1 MPLFFELKS
10 VIFSTAH
17 TCRQSKRSH
26 MKLITAFIITITLF
40 ISTPVIICAEEII
53 INAVGDIM
61 LAGRWAGKIKKMGY
75 DYPFAAVKNE
85 LADGDINIANLESP
99 LARGGSEFTEKKF
112 RFRAEPQV
120 APAIR
125 KAGFNLVTLANNHSM
140 DFGYGALEE
149 TMLNLE
155 KSGIVWIG
163 AGKNLDEARQMVV
176 FKVKGK
182 KVAFLGY
189 SLTQPVEFFAAAGQ
203 GGTAPAVAGIYAKD
217 IAAARKE
224 ADYVIVSFHWGTEGK
239 HVAHQGQITVA
250 HKAIDAGADVV
261 IGHHPHV
268 LQGLERYKKGI
279 IFYSLGNFVFASSS
293 KTSKTSVIVKL
304 RLSDTVREA
313 EIVPLD
319 VFNKRVNF
327 QPKPLAGEDAAAVIH
342 DMNSYSKSH
351 KTAVE
356 DRNGRYYVKF

>member
-1 MPLFFELKS
+1 
-10 VIFSTAH
+10 
-17 TCRQSKRSH
+17 
-26 MKLITAFIITITLF
+26 MKLITAFIITITLY
-40 ISTPVIICAEEII
+40 ISTPAVIYAGEII
-53 INAVGDIM
+53 INAVGDVM
-61 LAGRWAGKIKKMGY
+61 LAGRWAGKIKKYGY
-75 DYPFAAVKNE
+75 DYPFAAVKGE

-99 LARGGSEFTEKKF
+99 LARRGSEFTEKKF
-112 RFRAEPQV
+112 RFRAEPEV

-140 DFGYGALEE
+140 DFGYAALEE

-155 KSGIVWIG
+155 TAGVVWIG
-163 AGKNLDEARQMVV
+163 AGKNLDEARRAVV
-176 FKVKGK
+176 YTIKGK

-189 SLTQPVEFFAAAGQ
+189 SLTQPVEFFATVGQ
-203 GGTAPAVAGIYAKD
+203 GGTAPAVASIYVKD

-224 ADYVIVSFHWGTEGK
+224 ADYVIVSFHWGTEGRN
-239 HVAHQGQITVA
+239 HAHQGQVTVA

-293 KTSKTSVIVKL
+293 KTSKTSAIVKL
-304 RLSDTVREA
+304 RLNDSNKEA

-327 QPKPLAGEDAAAVIH
+327 QPKPLAGAEAAEVIKDLNH
-342 DMNSYSKSH
+342 YSKH
-351 KTAVE
+351 HQTVIE
-356 DRNGRYYVKF
+356 NRNGRYYVKF